1 MPRPN
6 RVLVVDD
13 ERQNVEL
20 LKSMLE
26 ALGLEI
32 EEAFNGIEAL
42 RKLDGS
48 IDLVLLDAM
57 MPEMDGFQTAAAI
70 RKHPDFGD
78 IPVIMVTVLD
88 SKQDRLHAV
97 EAGANDFISKPL
109 DLLELRVRVN
119 SLLRVKNAQDRI
131 KASLREKEI
140 LLREIHH
147 RVKNNLAIIISLIN
161 LQAKYVKDELHQTMF
176 QEVQN
181 RIRSMALAHEQ
192 LHHNEDIEKLKLNEY
207 IKGLL
212 DHLMNT
218 FRMVGRPVTLQTDL
232 EEQVFGLEIIIPIGI
247 ILTELVSNCFKHAF
261 PDNRKGMVKVS
272 LRTNNGV
279 AELCVSDNGV
289 GLPAAVD
296 VNNPRSFGLSL
307 VRTFSRQ
314 IEASVTATSLN
325 GTEFRLSF
333 SDPREAASKS

>member
-20 LKSMLE
+20 LKNMLE
-26 ALGLEI
+26 ALGLET
-32 EEAFNGIEAL
+32 EEASNGIEAL
-42 RKLDGS
+42 GKLDES

-70 RKHPDFGD
+70 RKHTLFSD

-131 KASLREKEI
+131 KASLREKDI

-161 LQAKYVKDELHQTMF
+161 LQSKYVKDEVHLAMF

-192 LHHNEDIEKLKLNEY
+192 LHHNQDIEKLKLNEY

-212 DHLMNT
+212 DHLTNT
-218 FRMVGRPVTLQTDL
+218 FRMVGRPVTLETDL
-232 EEQVFGLEIIIPIGI
+232 EEQVFGLEIIIPVGI

-261 PDNRKGMVKVS
+261 PDNRKGVVKVS
-272 LRTNNGV
+272 LHTNNGA
-279 AELCVSDNGV
+279 AELSVSDNGV
-289 GLPAAVD
+289 GLSDTVD
-296 VNNPRSFGLSL
+296 VNNPRSFGLSA

-314 IEASVTATSLN
+314 IEASVTATSTH
-325 GTEFRLSF
+325 GTEFKLSF
-333 SDPREAASKS
+333 SGPGEQA

>member
-1 MPRPN
+1 
-6 RVLVVDD
+6 
-13 ERQNVEL
+13 
-20 LKSMLE
+20 
-26 ALGLEI
+26 
-32 EEAFNGIEAL
+32 
-42 RKLDGS
+42 
-48 IDLVLLDAM
+48 
-57 MPEMDGFQTAAAI
+57 
-70 RKHPDFGD
+70 
-78 IPVIMVTVLD
+78 
-88 SKQDRLHAV
+88 
-97 EAGANDFISKPL
+97 
-109 DLLELRVRVN
+109 
-119 SLLRVKNAQDRI
+119 
-131 KASLREKEI
+131 
-140 LLREIHH
+140 
-147 RVKNNLAIIISLIN
+147 
-161 LQAKYVKDELHQTMF
+161 VKDELHQTMF

>member
-6 RVLVVDD
+6 RILVVDD

-26 ALGLEI
+26 ALGLET
-32 EEAFNGIEAL
+32 EEASNGSEAL
-42 RKLDGS
+42 RKLDES

-70 RKHPDFGD
+70 RKHTHFGD
-78 IPVIMVTVLD
+78 VPVIMVTVLD

-119 SLLRVKNAQDRI
+119 SLLRVKNAQDRL
-131 KASLREKEI
+131 KASLREKEF

-161 LQAKYVKDELHQTMF
+161 LQSKYVKDEVHLAMF

-192 LHHNEDIEKLKLNEY
+192 LHHNQNIEKLKLNEY

-212 DHLMNT
+212 DHLVNT
-218 FRMVGRPVTLQTDL
+218 FRMVGRPVTLETDL
-232 EEQVFGLEIIIPIGI
+232 KEQVFGLEIIIPVGI

-261 PDNRKGMVKVS
+261 PDNRKGVVKVS
-272 LRTNNGV
+272 LQTIGRV
-279 AELCVSDNGV
+279 AELSVSDNGV
-289 GLPAAVD
+289 GLPDTVD

-314 IEASVTATSLN
+314 IEASVTATSVN
-325 GTEFRLSF
+325 GTEFKLSF
-333 SDPREAASKS
+333 SGPRDNA